1 MEWRRALG
9 LLSPEPLALVD
20 SLRAQYA
27 FEYSRADIE
36 RQRWLLDATGNHFI
50 CTVRWPYASLA
61 RLTVHVTMCGAP
73 AFTMTLSSPQ
83 LRRFVRRTLVEATGT
98 KALDRPQL
106 ASAFNTLCERLRQ
119 RLQPLFGASAVTAL
133 FARALHVATAEFPW
147 LADVIGKNGDGC
159 SANVITSPEVEM
171 ASLEDGLA
179 AVLAH
184 NIGLLS
190 TFVGDDLVL
199 PLVQEAWGT
208 AMLAE
213 DRPGPKVINE

>member
-1 MEWRRALG
+1 M
-9 LLSPEPLALVD
+9 
-20 SLRAQYA
+20 
-27 FEYSRADIE
+27 I
-36 RQRWLLDATGNHFI
+36 
-50 CTVRWPYASLA
+50 
-61 RLTVHVTMCGAP
+61 
-73 AFTMTLSSPQ
+73 LSSPQ
-83 LRRFVRRTLVEATGT
+83 LRRFVRRTLVEAAGAE
-98 KALDRPQL
+98 ALDRPQL
-106 ASAFNTLCERLRQ
+106 ASSFNSLCNRLRQ
-119 RLQPLFGASAVTAL
+119 RLQPLFGTSAVTAL

-159 SANVITSPEVEM
+159 SANIITVPQVEM

-208 AMLAE
+208 AMLVE

>member
-1 MEWRRALG
+1 MLTSHPDRPLHGTARVGPGKRRWTL
-9 LLSPEPLALVD
+9 
-20 SLRAQYA
+20 
-27 FEYSRADIE
+27 
-36 RQRWLLDATGNHFI
+36 
-50 CTVRWPYASLA
+50 
-61 RLTVHVTMCGAP
+61 
-73 AFTMTLSSPQ
+73 AFTTMILSSPQ
-83 LRRFVRRTLVEATGT
+83 LRRSVRRTLVETTGT

-184 NIGLLS
+184 NIALLS

-213 DRPGPKVINE
+213 DRPGPKVIN

>member
-1 MEWRRALG
+1 M
-9 LLSPEPLALVD
+9 
-20 SLRAQYA
+20 
-27 FEYSRADIE
+27 I
-36 RQRWLLDATGNHFI
+36 
-50 CTVRWPYASLA
+50 
-61 RLTVHVTMCGAP
+61 
-73 AFTMTLSSPQ
+73 LSSPQ

-98 KALDRPQL
+98 KALDRQQI

-147 LADVIGKNGDGC
+147 LADVIGNNGGGC
-159 SANVITSPEVEM
+159 SANITSPEVDM
-171 ASLEDGLA
+171 TSLEDGLA

-208 AMLAE
+208 AMMPE